1 VGTRIALVALAAIFA
16 AGCNLDGTQAGGYGA
31 GDDDEAADG
40 TGDTTDDTADDSTDD
55 GASDTS
61 DDDASDEPTDDPSD
75 PPADPPTLG
84 ASLFDTGLCV
94 DRACTAVKPGIVEF
108 KPRWPLWTDGAAK
121 RRWIQLPVGTAIDDS
136 NMDYWSF
143 PVGTKLWKEFV
154 RDGVRVETRYA
165 VRTGTGEGDWAF
177 MPYAWNSSQTDAFE
191 APYGIVNANGTQH
204 DIPAQAL
211 CTGCHENVKSR
222 VLGFSALQLDYVAPA
237 GEMDLDDAIAA
248 GWLSHVP
255 GAATPHIAMPGHGT
269 EQAALGYLHGNCGHC
284 HNSDSPLVNRP
295 MFRLEVDYLDAVENT
310 RTYESTVNVVTEV
323 EIDGATV
330 IAKPGDPDHSV
341 IITRMNTTN
350 AAKMMP
356 ALGVELV
363 DPTGQSVLRAWINA
377 LPQ

>member
-1 VGTRIALVALAAIFA
+1 VGTRIAFVALLVAA
-16 AGCNLDGTQAGGYGA
+16 CNLDGSQAGGYGA
-31 GDDDEAADG
+31 DDDDEPTEDT
-40 TGDTTDDTADDSTDD
+40 TGDPSGDTGADDPTDDPTDDPADD
-55 GASDTS
+55 
-61 DDDASDEPTDDPSD
+61 PTDDPSGT
-75 PPADPPTLG
+75 PMLG

-94 DRACTAVKPGIVEF
+94 DRACTQIKPGIIEF

-121 RRWIQLPVGTAIDDS
+121 RRWIQLPAGTAIDDS

-165 VRTGTGEGDWAF
+165 VRTGTGEADWAF
-177 MPYAWNSSQTDAFE
+177 MPYAWNGAQSDAFE
-191 APYGIVNANGTQH
+191 APDGAADVNGTQH
-204 DIPAQAL
+204 DIPAQAS

-222 VLGFSALQLDYVAPA
+222 VLGFSALQLDYAA
-237 GEMDLDDAIAA
+237 STGLMDLDDAVAT

-255 GAATPHIAMPGHGT
+255 GTSTPHIAVPGNTT

-295 MFRLEVDYLDAVENT
+295 MLRLEVDYLASVETT
-310 RTYESTVNVVTEV
+310 RTYESSVNVVADV
-323 EIDGATV
+323 ELEGATV
-330 IAKPGDPDHSV
+330 VAKPGDPDHSV
-341 IITRMNTTN
+341 IVTRMTTTN
-350 AAKMMP
+350 TAKRMP

-363 DPTGQSVLRAWINA
+363 DPSGRDAVRAWIAA